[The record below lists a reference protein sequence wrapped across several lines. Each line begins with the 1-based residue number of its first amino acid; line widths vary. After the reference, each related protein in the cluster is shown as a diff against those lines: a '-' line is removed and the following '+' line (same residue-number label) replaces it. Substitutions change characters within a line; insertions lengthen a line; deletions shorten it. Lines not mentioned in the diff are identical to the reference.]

1 MNPGSWRSKTSW
13 LLDIGYR
20 RRGAATGRPIS
31 RYALRMISELISP
44 QDLAGVFAVPPL
56 PRRTGGR
63 RTIDFD
69 AAESVAQHIQDGGIT
84 RYLYGGNAFLYHI
97 TLDEYETLLGWLDGF
112 DAARWPIPSVG
123 PSFGRAIDQAKLV
136 RRYTFKTVMVLPC
149 NDPRDARG
157 MEAGLREI
165 ADACGVPL
173 ILYLKSE
180 DGFGADKEAGLDAV
194 GRLVNDGVAVAI
206 KYAVVL
212 DDPRHDPYLDGL
224 LRRVDRQVVVSGMGE
239 RPAIVHLRDFGLPGF
254 TTGSGCIASRACSL
268 LFDACVQQDWSRAES
283 LRAEF
288 MPLEDLRDAWGP
300 ARVLHHATEL
310 AGIATTGPIP
320 PYVSALGEKQVQ
332 ELAPVAGALREHDA
346 RVSVMQT
353 SAD

>member
-1 MNPGSWRSKTSW
+1 MSSST
-13 LLDIGYR
+13 I
-20 RRGAATGRPIS
+20 
-31 RYALRMISELISP
+31 ALN
-44 QDLAGVFAVPPL
+44 DLAGVFAVPPL
-56 PRRTGGR
+56 PRRTGLR

-69 AAESVAQHIQDGGIT
+69 AAESVAKHIEDGGIT

-112 DAARWPIPSVG
+112 EESRWPIPSVG
-123 PSFGRAIDQAKLV
+123 PSFGRAIDQAKLLK
-136 RRYTFKTVMVLPC
+136 RYSFRTVMVMPC

-180 DGFGADKEAGLDAV
+180 DGFGSDKEAGLDAV
-194 GRLVNDGVAVAI
+194 GRLVQDGVAAAI

-212 DDPRHDPYLDGL
+212 DDPKRDPYLEGL
-224 LRRVDRQVVVSGMGE
+224 LRRVDRTRVISGMGE
-239 RPAIVHLRDFGLPGF
+239 RPAIVHVRDFSLPGF
-254 TTGSGCIASRACSL
+254 TTGSGCIAARTCSR
-268 LFDACVQQDWSRAES
+268 LFDACKSGNWTHAEE
-283 LRAEF
+283 LRARF

-310 AGIATTGPIP
+310 AGIAPVGPIP
-320 PYVSALGEKQVQ
+320 PYVSMLNAKQLS
-332 ELAPVAGALREHDA
+332 ELSPVARELQKQDSLQA
-346 RVSVMQT
+346 VS
-353 SAD
+353 

>member
-1 MNPGSWRSKTSW
+1 MAKTTI
-13 LLDIGYR
+13 DVK
-20 RRGAATGRPIS
+20 
-31 RYALRMISELISP
+31 
-44 QDLAGVFAVPPL
+44 DLAGVFAVPPL
-56 PRRTGGR
+56 PRRPGAR

-112 DAARWPIPSVG
+112 DPSRWPIPSVG
-123 PSFGRAIDQAKLV
+123 PSFGRAIDQATLL
-136 RRYTFKTVMVLPC
+136 RRYSFRTVMVLPC

-173 ILYLKSE
+173 ILYLKSD

-194 GRLVNDGVAVAI
+194 GRLVNDGVAIAI

-224 LRRVDRQVVVSGMGE
+224 LRRVDRQRVVSGMGE
-239 RPAIVHLRDFGLPGF
+239 RPAIVHMRDFGLPGF

-268 LFDACVQQDWSRAES
+268 MFDACVQKDWSRAEG

-310 AGIATTGPIP
+310 AGIAPTGPIP
-320 PYVSALGEKQVQ
+320 PYVSPLREKQLHQ
-332 ELAPVAGALREHDA
+332 LAPVARMLGERD
-346 RVSVMQT
+346 SVIT
-353 SAD
+353 PAPAH